1 MTLIIR
7 TVFVNKMN
15 GTINSTDFQL
25 PGLISK
31 YDGKVRDVY
40 ELENQILVIV
50 ASDRISAFDII
61 MPKMIPYKG
70 QILNQISTYML
81 NSTKDIIEN
90 WLIDTPDPNVSI
102 GYKLSPIKIE
112 MVIRG
117 YLSGHAD
124 RLYKSGMRSI
134 CGVKLPNGMKSNEKF
149 NNPIITPSTKASEG
163 HDEDIS
169 KEEIIKNRLLSIDQ
183 YEEIESVTKKLF
195 FRGSQ
200 IANERGLILV
210 DTKYEFGYTD
220 KGKLVLIDE
229 IHTPDSSRY
238 FYQDSYEE
246 NLNNNKP
253 QKQLSKEF
261 FRQWL
266 IDNDFSGKEG
276 ETLPVISDDKVKEV
290 SNRYIE
296 LYEGIIGNNF
306 VKRNTS
312 NLYDDIENN
321 IINFLK
327 KI

>member
-1 MTLIIR
+1 MI
-7 TVFVNKMN
+7 
-15 GTINSTDFQL
+15 GTINSTDFKL
-25 PGLISK
+25 PGMISK
-31 YDGKVRDVY
+31 YEGKVRDVY
-40 ELENQILVIV
+40 ELENQLLVIV

-70 QILNQISTYML
+70 QILNELSTSML
-81 NSTKDIIEN
+81 NSTKDIIDN
-90 WLIDTPDPNVSI
+90 WLIDSPDPNVSI

-124 RLYKSGMRSI
+124 RLYKSGLRSI
-134 CGVKLPNGMKSNEKF
+134 CGINIPNGMKSNQKF
-149 NNPIITPSTKASEG
+149 DNPIITPSTKAAKG

-183 YEEIESVTKKLF
+183 YEKIESITKKLF
-195 FRGSQ
+195 IRGSE
-200 IANERGLILV
+200 IAKERGLILV

-220 KGKLVLIDE
+220 DGKLILIDE

-238 FYQDSYEE
+238 FYQDYYEE
-246 NLNNNKP
+246 KFNNNKP

-266 IDNDFSGKEG
+266 IENGFSGKDG
-276 ETLPVISDDKVKEV
+276 QTLPDITNDTVLDV

-296 LYEGIIGNNF
+296 LYEGITGDKFIKRKTNNIY
-306 VKRNTS
+306 N
-312 NLYDDIENN
+312 DIENN
-321 IINFLK
+321 ILNFLK
-327 KI
+327 DI